1 MIIQKERFNM
11 LDKLNMEIESR
22 KDSDVTDNTDN
33 DADEKRWK

>member
-22 KDSDVTDNTDN
+22 KDSDVTDN